1 MIPYERQKKIIRLI
15 AGKDLVK
22 IDELQVQLP
31 NISISTLRRDLKA
44 LETNGNIEYLVG
56 GAIKATATTSELPMS
71 EKATLHEE
79 QKK

>member
-44 LETNGNIEYLVG
+44 LETNGISS
-56 GAIKATATTSELPMS
+56 I
-71 EKATLHEE
+71 
-79 QKK
+79 